1 MKMNAIAV
9 AALAAAGLVHMPN
22 AAAQDVGMVV
32 SGAKELNN
40 AQQVRILGEECRPVS
55 ADERSCLTAGL
66 QHYSVGSVGV
76 RLNTTSIAG
85 QRVIDQHL
93 RLGFTLEDVNS
104 TVMTANRSFD
114 PSAMIGLSATW
125 AQNGAYAPGPAIR
138 VSMARQTSVSNFVNN
153 AGFGTPVTLQ
163 SSALQIESSTTV
175 PTVVKGATVNWSPY
189 VGYRV
194 TSIDITATAAAIAAV
209 PQLRSSKQDILT
221 AGLRG
226 TTELGDG
233 VGLNFAVGAEHDLNE
248 RLAGTGY
255 NDRMRYSAN
264 LGLAVRTSDKGHL
277 DFGARFADEAWNKGH
292 VQTLRVAYNHS
303 F

>member
-1 MKMNAIAV
+1 MKMTAIRA
-9 AALAAAGLVHMPN
+9 AALAVLGLAGATAAS
-22 AAAQDVGMVV
+22 AQASDVN

-40 AQQVRILGEECRPVS
+40 AQMVRILGEECRPAS
-55 ADERSCLTAGL
+55 ADERSCLTGGL

-76 RLNTTSIAG
+76 RMNTASIAG
-85 QRVIDQHL
+85 QRVIDEHL

-104 TVMTANRSFD
+104 VVMTANRSFD

-125 AQNGAYAPGPAIR
+125 AQNGAYAPGPQIR
-138 VSMARQTSVSNFVNN
+138 VSMARQTSPSNFVNN
-153 AGFGTPVTLQ
+153 NGFGTLILLQ

-194 TSIDITATAAAIAAV
+194 AQIDITAPAAAVAAV

-233 VGLNFAVGAEHDLNE
+233 VGLNFALGAEHDLNE

-255 NDRMRYSAN
+255 NDRMRFSAN

-292 VQTLRVAYNHS
+292 VQTLRVGYNHS